1 MEIVLEFK
9 DIFMIEKIKD
19 FVKWNLRGI
28 AQIMFQRNATT
39 GLIFLTAIV
48 YCSWHMAIGLLIG
61 TVTGTTLGY
70 LLDTK
75 RGAKGVKKGMYGF
88 NAALMGIIIV
98 FQFGLSW
105 ASVGWIVGSAAI
117 TSLMMYFAMLK
128 EVRIFTFPFVFLSWI
143 VIYLIN
149 SQELL
154 PLVLHPTVDENLLQQ
169 PITEMFERFLVFI
182 GMSYQDER
190 LDDVLIF
197 ATHGFGQIMF
207 QTSFLASLMFLI
219 GVYVNK
225 PVAALYGMF
234 ASILAITISRMIE
247 GTEVIINTGMVSF
260 NAVLCAIAFS
270 GTRHRDGLFV
280 IISTLLTVLLDSL
293 MNKLNIPAYTFPFV
307 LTMWILL
314 FAEKRIRRMS
324 NMFTTDVD

>member
-1 MEIVLEFK
+1 M
-9 DIFMIEKIKD
+9 FMIEKIKD
-19 FVKWNLRGI
+19 FIKWNLRGV

-39 GLIFLTAIV
+39 GLIFLVAIA
-48 YCSWHMAIGLLIG
+48 YCSWHMALGLLVG
-61 TVTGTTLGY
+61 TVTGTGLGY
-70 LLDTK
+70 LLDSKRDTK
-75 RGAKGVKKGMYGF
+75 GLRKGMYGF

-105 ASVGWIVGSAAI
+105 TSVGWIIGSAAV
-117 TSLMMYFAMLK
+117 TSVMMHFAMLK
-128 EVRIFTFPFVFLSWI
+128 EVRIFTFPFVFMSWI
-143 VIYLIN
+143 VIYLIH
-149 SQELL
+149 SQELM
-154 PLVLHPTVDENLLQQ
+154 PLVIHPTANENLFQQ
-169 PITEMFERFLVFI
+169 PITEMFERFLVLI

-190 LDDVLIF
+190 LNDVLIY

-247 GTEVIINTGMVSF
+247 GPEVVMNTGMVSF

-270 GTRHRDGLFV
+270 GVRHRDGVFV
-280 IISTLLTVLLDSL
+280 IISTLLTVLLDAL
-293 MNKLNIPAYTFPFV
+293 MNKFNIPAYTFPFV

-324 NMFTTDVD
+324 NMFITDVD